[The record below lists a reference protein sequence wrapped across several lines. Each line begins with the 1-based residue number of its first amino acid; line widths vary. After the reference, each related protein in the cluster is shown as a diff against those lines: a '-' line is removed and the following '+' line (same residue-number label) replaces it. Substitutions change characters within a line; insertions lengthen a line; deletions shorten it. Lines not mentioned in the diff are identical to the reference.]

1 MNEPK
6 RLREVGPAGLRA
18 LVEAGQREVPP
29 AELQDTVL
37 KAVGVGAT
45 IAAGSSAHG
54 AAWRVVARFSAGLRH
69 AAVSKIG
76 IGLFAMAAAGS
87 AAYFAG
93 PGSEHEHATVSTT
106 AAPSAGLAATPLAPF
121 SALSSAPT
129 TTAAPGR
136 ALMAAPASSGVD
148 SAPAAPSHPP
158 MPVAMSSP
166 PALAAQP
173 RSPVKVASPRSA
185 AAADRAAV
193 STPVAVAPRAQAA
206 PTSIA
211 VELESIRRARA
222 LVDEG
227 DPKAALTALDA
238 YAARNPR
245 GTFEEEAMAL
255 RVRALRVVG
264 DEAGAERERASLAA
278 RFPRSVH
285 LAALGK

>member
-18 LVEAGQREVPP
+18 LVEAGQRDAPP

-37 KAVGVGAT
+37 DALGVGAA

-76 IGLFAMAAAGS
+76 IGLFAMTTAGS
-87 AAYFAG
+87 AVYFAG
-93 PGSEHEHATVSTT
+93 RAGEHEPVSPA
-106 AAPSAGLAATPLAPF
+106 AAPSVGVAATPRAPF
-121 SALSSAPT
+121 SALSSLT
-129 TTAAPGR
+129 TAAAPGR
-136 ALMAAPASSGVD
+136 TLVAAPASSGVD
-148 SAPAAPSHPP
+148 SALAASSHPP
-158 MPVAMSSP
+158 MPLAVSSP

-173 RSPVKVASPRSA
+173 PSPVKVASPRSA
-185 AAADRAAV
+185 AALDRAAV
-193 STPVAVAPRAQAA
+193 SAPVAVAQAAQAA

-211 VELESIRRARA
+211 VELESIRCVRA

-227 DPKAALTALDA
+227 DPKAALTALDT
-238 YAARNPR
+238 YEARNPR
-245 GTFEEEAMAL
+245 GTFEEEATAL
-255 RVRALRVVG
+255 RVRALRAVG

-285 LAALGK
+285 LAALSK